1 MFKMRLSWYSFKWRH
16 LLEVLVFFSR
26 ETTVSSQDS
35 RRINQLNGVRFK
47 DPDMLLYAT
56 NKEDDYH

>member
-1 MFKMRLSWYSFKWRH
+1 MFKMRLSWYTVSSD
-16 LLEVLVFFSR
+16 V
-26 ETTVSSQDS
+26 TTVSSQDS

-47 DPDMLLYAT
+47 DPEMLLYTT